1 MTQTIGFIGLGTMG
15 QPMARNLAK
24 KGFDLVVYDLAA
36 ERAQAL
42 AADGVMAAPAPAEVA
57 RAADIVVAML
67 PDFPE
72 VEQAVFGRGGVAEA
86 ARPGLLLIN
95 ASTMGPVAG
104 RKLAN
109 RVHEHG
115 FRLLEAPVARG
126 IRGAIAGTL
135 CFFVGGAEKDL
146 AAARPVLQAMGSDI
160 YHVGGF
166 GDALALKLVNNA
178 LSIATN
184 ALIAEA
190 VALGAKWGLDRQ
202 RMLDILTTS
211 SGDSYALREKLP
223 RMIAGDFRPGFAIDL
238 AYKDLSLALQ
248 LAAEMKTPLPVVGLA
263 REIYGRARA
272 EGLGSQDTSAV
283 SQLYDGA
290 GPR

>member
-1 MTQTIGFIGLGTMG
+1 MTQTIGFIGLGIMG
-15 QPMARNLAK
+15 QPMARNLLR
-24 KGFDLVVYDLAA
+24 KGFGLVVYDVVA
-36 ERAQAL
+36 ERARAVV
-42 AADGVMAAPAPAEVA
+42 ADGAKAAPAPAEVA
-57 RAADIVVAML
+57 RQADIVVAML

-72 VEQAVFGRGGVAEA
+72 VEQAVFGQNGVADA
-86 ARPGLLLIN
+86 ARPELLLIN
-95 ASTMGPVAG
+95 ASTMAPGAG
-104 RKLAN
+104 RVLAG
-109 RVHEHG
+109 RVVAAG

-135 CFFVGGAEKDL
+135 CFFVGGGEKDL

-190 VALGAKWGLDRQ
+190 TTLGARWGLDRQ
-202 RMLDILTTS
+202 RMLDILMTS

-223 RMIAGDFRPGFAIDL
+223 RMITGDFRPGFAIDL

-248 LAAEMKTPLPVVGLA
+248 LAAEMNAPLPVVALA

-272 EGLGSQDTSAV
+272 AGLGGQDTSALAR
-283 SQLYDGA
+283 LYDA

>member
-24 KGFDLVVYDLAA
+24 KGFNLVVYDVVAD
-36 ERAQAL
+36 RARAL
-42 AADGVMAAPAPAEVA
+42 AADGATAATAPAEVA
-57 RAADIVVAML
+57 RQADIVVAML

-72 VEQAVFGRGGVAEA
+72 VEQAVFGRDGVADA

-178 LSIATN
+178 LSITTN

-238 AYKDLSLALQ
+238 AYKDLSLALH

-263 REIYGRARA
+263 CEIYDRARA

>member
-1 MTQTIGFIGLGTMG
+1 MTKTIGFIGLGTMG
-15 QPMARNLAK
+15 QPMARNLSR
-24 KGFDLVVYDLAA
+24 KGFDLVVYDVAT
-36 ERAQAL
+36 ERARTL
-42 AADGVMAAPAPAEVA
+42 AADGAKAAAAPAEVA
-57 RAADIVVAML
+57 READIVVAML

-72 VEQAVFGRGGVAEA
+72 VEQAVFGRDGVAEA
-86 ARPGLLLIN
+86 ARGALLLVN

-104 RKLAN
+104 RKLAT
-109 RVHEHG
+109 RVHERG

-184 ALIAEA
+184 ALVSEA
-190 VALGAKWGLDRQ
+190 VALGAKWGLDRKQ
-202 RMLDILTTS
+202 MLDILSTS

-223 RMIAGDFRPGFAIDL
+223 RMIAGDFKPGFAIDL

-248 LAAEMKTPLPVVGLA
+248 LAAELKAPLPLVGLA
-263 REIYGRARA
+263 REVYGHARA
-272 EGLGSQDTSAV
+272 EGLGIEDTSAV
-283 SQLYDGA
+283 SKLYGGA
-290 GPR
+290 EPR